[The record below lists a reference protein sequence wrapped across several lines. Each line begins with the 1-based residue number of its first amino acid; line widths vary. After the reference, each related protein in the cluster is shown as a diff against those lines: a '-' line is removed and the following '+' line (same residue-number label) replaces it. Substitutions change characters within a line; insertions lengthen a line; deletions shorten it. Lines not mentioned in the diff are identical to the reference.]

1 MQGSTYARAA
11 STSGV
16 KKRRQEWRQAI
27 KPKITP
33 ALRAALMQRYRPE
46 VGDVVAVTM
55 PAVAID
61 DGEESDEMDD
71 DERPMHEDQD
81 GVWYGRVTTTDDV
94 FEELMLDSAGFA
106 HDTGRRVRKKD
117 REEIQPVIKWIEKS
131 KK

>member
-1 MQGSTYARAA
+1 
-11 STSGV
+11 
-16 KKRRQEWRQAI
+16 
-27 KPKITP
+27 
-33 ALRAALMQRYRPE
+33 
-46 VGDVVAVTM
+46 M

-61 DGEESDEMDD
+61 DEEESEEMDD

-81 GVWYGRVTTTDDV
+81 GVWYGRVTTTNDV

-131 KK
+131 KKWNDWANIEDDGEGGRTHQDEQQSTTTVERIAGPATKVFPQDEQPLGFG